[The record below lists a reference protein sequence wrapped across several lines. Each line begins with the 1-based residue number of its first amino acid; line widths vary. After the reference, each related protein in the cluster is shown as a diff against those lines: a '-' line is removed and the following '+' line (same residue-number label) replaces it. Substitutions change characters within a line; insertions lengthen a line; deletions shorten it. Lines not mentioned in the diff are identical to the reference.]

1 MNMNE
6 EGKYYVSM
14 GVPQD
19 QENGKGQIGRLTSH
33 RWLQLLLRHK
43 FK

>member
-1 MNMNE
+1 MNE

-19 QENGKGQIGRLTSH
+19 QENGKGQIENLLAH
-33 RWLQLLLRHK
+33 RWQLATVTAWA
-43 FK
+43 